1 MYIVKKVID
10 YDQPEQKI
18 YSQTLRKGFFFYQP
32 KRKIRPSLYQ
42 YLYVLFIV
50 GHRGFIVYMSEPI

>member
-1 MYIVKKVID
+1 MINLNKKYLFAD
-10 YDQPEQKI
+10 PQKEV
-18 YSQTLRKGFFFYQP
+18 FFYQP

-50 GHRGFIVYMSEPI
+50 GPQGFIVYMSEPI